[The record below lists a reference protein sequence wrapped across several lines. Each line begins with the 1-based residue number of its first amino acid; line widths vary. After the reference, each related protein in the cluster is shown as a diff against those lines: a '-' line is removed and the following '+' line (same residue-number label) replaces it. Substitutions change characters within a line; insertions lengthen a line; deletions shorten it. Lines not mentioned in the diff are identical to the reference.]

1 MLEEW
6 FPILLMN
13 RCGDFVTN
21 KFQVAIY
28 ELRVAIFR
36 KQISELLVTFY
47 QFQIYFTSLK

>member
-6 FPILLMN
+6 FPILLMC
-13 RCGDFVTN
+13 RYRDFITN

-36 KQISELLVTFY
+36 KQIYELLVTFY
-47 QFQIYFTSLK
+47 QFQIYFTSSK